1 MVGIGIGDGA
11 NASFMDSIVS
21 QPANENTFVINS
33 YAKLDDIVDEV
44 GYDIC
49 QVRPRCPICEI

>member
-49 QVRPRCPICEI
+49 QVHL